1 MADGDG
7 LGDTPT
13 MTSLPPATPYH
24 RWMGWYASSM
34 RRAVVVTWIG
44 LLVAGV
50 LVWFVSWEL
59 AVIAGWDAAA
69 FTFLLSVWPII
80 IGADSSHAAQLAT
93 REDESRGS
101 ATLLLVAA
109 SVMSLLGAGF
119 VLNLA
124 GQDSGPPRV
133 LLIGVAVLTVA
144 LSWTVVNTV
153 YTLRYA
159 DLHYRSRAAGIAF
172 GEAAGPE
179 RPTYRDFA
187 YVAFTIGMTYQ
198 VSDTTVAD
206 PKIRRTVLVHAFV
219 SYLFGVV
226 IVGGSVN
233 LIAGLIR

>member
-1 MADGDG
+1 
-7 LGDTPT
+7 L
-13 MTSLPPATPYH
+13 
-24 RWMGWYASSM
+24 
-34 RRAVVVTWIG
+34 
-44 LLVAGV
+44 
-50 LVWFVSWEL
+50 VSWEL

-69 FTFLLSVWPII
+69 FSFLLIVWPII
-80 IGADSSHAAQLAT
+80 LRADSSHAAQLAT

-101 ATLLLVAA
+101 AALLLVGA
-109 SVMSLLGAGF
+109 SVASLLGAGF

-133 LLIGVAVLTVA
+133 LFIGVAVVTVV

-159 DLHYRSRAAGIAF
+159 DLHYRSNAVGIAF
-172 GEAAGPE
+172 GEAAGQE

-187 YVAFTIGMTYQ
+187 YVAFTIGMCYQ
-198 VSDTTVAD
+198 VSDTTVRD
-206 PKIRRTVLVHAFV
+206 PQIRRIVLVHAFV